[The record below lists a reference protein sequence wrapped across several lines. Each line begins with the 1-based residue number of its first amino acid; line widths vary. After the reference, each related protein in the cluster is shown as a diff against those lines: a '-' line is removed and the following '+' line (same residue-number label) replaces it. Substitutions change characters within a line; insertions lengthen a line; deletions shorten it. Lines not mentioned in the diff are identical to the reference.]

1 MKRTHV
7 FEFEDAP
14 WFPAWIRNPMT
25 NLIVVLSR
33 LLGVPQVMSGLV
45 RKALDEAG
53 TNQVVDLGSGGGGTM
68 PDVLE
73 ALGGDT
79 TLVLTDLHPNAEAA
93 ARLNQLARVTY
104 HPSPVDATDLA
115 QAPPGLKTMT
125 NCFHHM
131 RPEQARKILQSAQ
144 DSRQPLLV
152 YEMGDNMVPFPVW
165 VLLLPI
171 SLPIVFLMALA
182 LTPKA
187 NPTLKTLVFT
197 YLIPVIP
204 ACYAWDG
211 QASMPRIY
219 TPEDLDELL
228 VGLDAPDYRWTK
240 GPALKE
246 DGKKLGSYLLG
257 MPVTIR

>member
-14 WFPAWIRNPMT
+14 WFPAALRNPMT

-33 LLGVPQVMSGLV
+33 LLGVPQVMSALV
-45 RKALDEAG
+45 RDALAEAG
-53 TNQVVDLGSGGGGTM
+53 TDQIVDLGSGGGGTM

-73 ALGGDT
+73 ALGRDDVS
-79 TLVLTDLHPNAEAA
+79 LVLTDLHPNAEAS
-93 ARLNQLARVTY
+93 ARLNALDRVTY
-104 HPSPVDATDLA
+104 HPTPVDATDLA
-115 QAPPGLKTMT
+115 RAPAGLKTMT

-131 RPEQARKILQSAQ
+131 RPEQAKRILRSAQ

-152 YEMGDNMVPFPVW
+152 YEMGDNLLPLPVW

-171 SLPIVFLMALA
+171 SLPLVFLTALA

-187 NPTLKTLVFT
+187 KPTLQTLVLT
-197 YLIPVIP
+197 YLIPIIP

-240 GPALKE
+240 GVAHKE
-246 DGKKLGSYLLG
+246 GGGKLGSYLLG
-257 MPVTIR
+257 MPV